1 MVEPND
7 APRPS
12 PSVRQPVLLGLF
24 AGTAVGG
31 GYLLAGVPNV
41 EVMSLVIALAG
52 VVLGPVAGA
61 AAGALAA
68 AVYSLA
74 SPYGLP
80 APLLLAAQM
89 AGLGAAAPLGRL
101 AAGRRPGAGTA
112 RPLSAVAR
120 AAAGGLAIT
129 MVYDVLT
136 NLAIVGMLDLPTR
149 VVLAGA
155 APFFLIHAAS
165 NVAIFG
171 ALLPVLAPRLALLA
185 RPRVTG
191 RPGPAAAAAGL
202 GAGLAL
208 AATLA
213 ATAGH
218 AAPAAAD
225 TTMAPVLTDSTLVPV
240 PGRAPASPPAPA
252 AAAPAVAEPATAEPS
267 LAPPATG
274 WQRPLWE
281 PFTPTFLDWIQRD
294 SPWLGSVDGGVG
306 ASARLTG
313 ETGAAPLVVRDGVP
327 LGTGHILADDPW
339 LVGRE
344 GADLAASGLG
354 SDGWGGTAG
363 RLDLTARDLD
373 PRRTLSSYR
382 GVKGPH
388 QTYFRGVDLAS
399 ARAEWRLRFD
409 FEESLDNEG
418 YNHTTADDVSFGNLR
433 SDRFTGQG
441 KVRQS
446 RTRVERAFADGGTVS
461 VEVGTGRRTR
471 DDLPVLGAGGLEAWD
486 RSAAVRLRWRGDTWD
501 ARQVVFWDERDVR
514 WSGRS
519 TGGDLSPEPRLLET
533 GRQGLRL
540 DVWRREP
547 APVAATAAMAA
558 TTVGTASAAPDSAAA
573 ATPPPPN
580 IPAAAAPDSTLA
592 PSQPGEP
599 AGVPLLSVSVLDWSL
614 RDDGVGTD
622 WAGAAAGAT
631 GGRGTEMRTALGWN
645 ADLGRCRAQAQLG
658 ALTGGGVAPGPDAE
672 LVLAPRAGRPA
683 WRLSAQWG
691 GRAPRSDERLT
702 ALRWVVAGRSLV
714 ALPAGDLDREQTL
727 RAALDV
733 NARVAG
739 VDLAGQASAR
749 RLRDGI
755 TWRAD
760 PDDPGRGTWANDL
773 DLTAWRAG
781 LRATTA
787 GRFLGWLRAT
797 AEGTWQG
804 FDVSAGN
811 PGPLPP
817 GSWQRLRLDW
827 EQHFFREDGILEL
840 SLVSTH
846 RAAAGDPWDLAGTVQ
861 LPARTNHDLL
871 VGFRLVGTHLVLG
884 VRNLADQRQRLTAGA
899 LSPGRELDLRL
910 DWGFRY

>member
-1 MVEPND
+1 MVEPNE

-52 VVLGPVAGA
+52 VVLGPLAGA

-68 AVYSLA
+68 AIYSLG
-74 SPYGLP
+74 SPYGPP
-80 APLLLAAQM
+80 APQLLVAQM
-89 AGLGAAAPLGRL
+89 AGLGAAAPLGWL
-101 AAGRRPGAGTA
+101 AAGRKPGAGTT
-112 RPLSAVAR
+112 RPLVAVAR
-120 AAAGGLAIT
+120 AAAGGLAVT
-129 MVYDVLT
+129 VVYDALT

-155 APFFLIHAAS
+155 LPFFLIHAAS

-171 ALLPVLAPRLALLA
+171 ALLPVLAPRLALLG

-191 RPGPAAAAAGL
+191 RPGGAAAAAGL

-208 AATLA
+208 AATLTATPGQA
-213 ATAGH
+213 AV
-218 AAPAAAD
+218 AAAD
-225 TTMAPVLTDSTLVPV
+225 T
-240 PGRAPASPPAPA
+240 A
-252 AAAPAVAEPATAEPS
+252 A
-267 LAPPATG
+267 APPATG

-306 ASARLTG
+306 ASSRLTG

-344 GADLAASGLG
+344 GADIAATGLG

-363 RLDLTARDLD
+363 RLDLTARDVD
-373 PRRTLSSYR
+373 PLRALSSYR

-388 QTYFRGVDLAS
+388 QTYFRGVDLVS

-409 FEESLDNEG
+409 FDESLDNEG
-418 YNHTTADDVSFGNLR
+418 YNHTTDDDVTFGNLR
-433 SDRFTGQG
+433 TDRFTGQG
-441 KVRQS
+441 KVRQA
-446 RTRVERAFADGGTVS
+446 RTRVERAFADGGNVS

-471 DDLPVLGAGGLEAWD
+471 DDLPVLGAGGLEAWN

-501 ARQVVFWDERDVR
+501 ARQVVFWDERDVQ
-514 WSGRS
+514 WAGRS
-519 TGGDLSPEPRLLET
+519 TSVGLSPEPRLLET

-547 APVAATAAMAA
+547 EPVAAAAAHKVATATPAA
-558 TTVGTASAAPDSAAA
+558 SAGMPAAAPDSAV
-573 ATPPPPN
+573 
-580 IPAAAAPDSTLA
+580 AAAPDSAVALA
-592 PSQPGEP
+592 PPPPDTPAAAVPDSMLTPDAPREP
-599 AGVPLLSVSVLDWSL
+599 AGAPLLSVSVLDWSL
-614 RDDGVGTD
+614 HDDGVGTE

-631 GGRGTEMRTALGWN
+631 GGRGTEVRTALGWN
-645 ADLGRCRAQAQLG
+645 ADLGRCRAQAQMG

-672 LVLAPRAGRPA
+672 LALAPRAGRQA
-683 WRLSAQWG
+683 GLLSAKWG
-691 GRAPRSDERLT
+691 GRAPRSEERLT
-702 ALRWVVAGRSLV
+702 ALRWVVTGQELV

-733 NARVAG
+733 AARVAG

-804 FDVSAGN
+804 YDVSAGN

-817 GSWQRLRLDW
+817 GNWQRLRLDW

-840 SLVSTH
+840 SLVTTR